1 MTLETLSPVASDL
14 DPAIR
19 ALLPNY
25 IRRRE
30 SDVETIAQ
38 LISQEDFQ
46 EVGRLA
52 HNMRGSGAAYGFP
65 QITELGGLIE
75 DAAKKKDLEALHKLA
90 TEFGAY
96 VKQMRPA

>member
-1 MTLETLSPVASDL
+1 MTLETLSPVANDV

-38 LISQEDFQ
+38 LIESEDFK

-52 HNMRGSGAAYGFP
+52 HNMRGSGAAYGYP
-65 QITELGGLIE
+65 RITELGGLIE
-75 DAAKKKDLEALHKLA
+75 EAARLNDVNALLA
-90 TEFGAY
+90 LASEFGAY
-96 VKQMRPA
+96 VKQMRPL

>member
-1 MTLETLSPVASDL
+1 MTLEAPSLAAEKM

-30 SDVETIAQ
+30 SDVETIA
-38 LISQEDFQ
+38 LLLSRKDYE

-52 HNMRGSGAAYGFP
+52 HNMRGSGAAYGYP
-65 QITELGGLIE
+65 RITELGGLIE
-75 DAAKKKDLEALHKLA
+75 DAASSKDVDTLTVLA
-90 TEFGAY
+90 EELDIC
-96 VKQMRPA
+96 VKQMRP

>member
-1 MTLETLSPVASDL
+1 MYETLSPEASDL

-30 SDVETIAQ
+30 SDVETIAD
-38 LISQEDFQ
+38 LISQGDFQ

-52 HNMRGSGAAYGFP
+52 HNMRGSGAAYGYP
-65 QITELGGLIE
+65 RITQLGGQIE
-75 DAAKKKDLEALHKLA
+75 DAARSKDIKALLA
-90 TEFGAY
+90 LAEEFGAY
-96 VKQMRPA
+96 VKHMRPE

>member
-30 SDVETIAQ
+30 SDVETIAF
-38 LISQEDFQ
+38 LISREDYQ

-52 HNMRGSGAAYGFP
+52 HNMRGSGSSYGYP
-65 QITELGGLIE
+65 RITELGGLIE
-75 DAAKKKDLEALHKLA
+75 DAARSKDIEALTVFA
-90 TEFGAY
+90 EEFGAY